1 MMFSK
6 SDISLVL
13 FMLSYHSSNMA
24 DRGTMFR
31 DVYGDFKDP
40 VLTLGTHVNSYIVQ
54 TEATQRV

>member
-13 FMLSYHSSNMA
+13 FMLSYYSSNMA
-24 DRGTMFR
+24 DQGTMFR

-40 VLTLGTHVNSYIVQ
+40 VLPTTNSSSWQ
-54 TEATQRV
+54 KK

>member
-40 VLTLGTHVNSYIVQ
+40 VIHKLPFWKKIM
-54 TEATQRV
+54 